1 MEDHPRLDL
10 EKKCFDIAFI
20 RDIPLIIVCAFL
32 LVLIWIS
39 TDDGNGRTF
48 WIAE

>member
-10 EKKCFDIAFI
+10 EEECFDVAFI
-20 RDIPLIIVCAFL
+20 RDIPLIVVCSFL
-32 LVLIWIS
+32 LIFIRIS
-39 TDDGNGRTF
+39 TDDRDGRTF

>member
-1 MEDHPRLDL
+1 MEDHSRRDL
-10 EKKCFDIAFI
+10 EKKGFDIAFI
-20 RDIPLIIVCAFL
+20 RDIPLIIICAFL
-32 LVLIWIS
+32 LVLIWVS